1 LFREYIT
8 APADVKS
15 IMDNQF
21 KNVKTHARLLS
32 KAMWYEWRM
41 KLLDGLKEGLL
52 KNGEGMNEDA
62 EALTRQEQLI
72 HNNLPS
78 MTEEQEQLEADAR
91 DLQAQAD
98 ELASCDQEE
107 LNSARSD
114 LVALEDGIAAKRKEA
129 EELQTQLDQKD
140 YHIENATERRHE
152 YLAEIEEAEKVRLNS
167 QGWDSSEV
175 KALQG
180 TLSHSNIPRLNLKYA
195 VVSVAAL
202 EQQYGWAIT
211 SAAGGTL
218 TMTYQRTLQLYFSP
232 HSFQSS
238 NRQPDEA
245 AAQVNAPISLAY
257 IADAHEYHPQPLTT
271 EKRFFLQ
278 IMRAQLQFLEQST
291 VKINE
296 LLAFVGGSWEKACHI
311 AEQAR
316 ALGVQYITEPT
327 ILSDEI
333 LAVKSVILLRKLKTK
348 VEATFEVGVRSEA
361 GAAGIDVIVTP
372 SARVMY
378 GEELKGKKMGDF
390 LEQKIGG
397 KRKGK
402 EGDVR
407 RWAQAVNELDERL
420 VARGKK
426 S

>member
-1 LFREYIT
+1 MT

-52 KNGEGMNEDA
+52 QNAEGMNEDA

-72 HNNLPS
+72 QDSLPS
-78 MTEEQEQLEADAR
+78 MTGEQEQLEADSR

-98 ELASCDQEE
+98 ELANCDQEE

-114 LVALEDGIAAKRKEA
+114 LVALADGIAAKRKMA

-140 YHIENATERRHE
+140 YHLENAIERRHE
-152 YLAEIEEAEKVRLNS
+152 YLAEIQAAEKVRQHS
-167 QGWDSSEV
+167 QGWDISEV

-180 TLSHSNIPRLNLKYA
+180 TLSDLNVPRLNLKYA
-195 VVSVAAL
+195 AASVSAL

-211 SAAGGTL
+211 SAADGNL

-238 NRQPDEA
+238 NRHLDEA
-245 AAQVNAPISLAY
+245 AVQVNASISLAY

-278 IMRAQLQFLEQST
+278 IMRAQLQFLEQSVT
-291 VKINE
+291 QINE
-296 LLAFVGGSWEKACHI
+296 LLAFVGGSWQKACRI
-311 AEQAR
+311 AEEVR
-316 ALGVQYITEPT
+316 ILGIQYIIEPT
-327 ILSDEI
+327 ILSDET
-333 LAVKSVILLRKLKTK
+333 LAVKSVILLQEMKTK

-372 SARVMY
+372 SAKVVY
-378 GEELKGKKMGDF
+378 GEELNGKKLGDF

-397 KRKGK
+397 KRKGR
-402 EGDVR
+402 EGGLKQWV
-407 RWAQAVNELDERL
+407 QAVKELEERL

>member
-1 LFREYIT
+1 MT

-21 KNVKTHARLLS
+21 KYVKTHARLLS

-72 HNNLPS
+72 QDILPS

-98 ELASCDQEE
+98 DLASCDQEE
-107 LNSARSD
+107 LNSVRNNLMSLESD
-114 LVALEDGIAAKRKEA
+114 IAAKRKMA
-129 EELQTQLDQKD
+129 ENLQTQLDQKD

-152 YLAEIEEAEKVRLNS
+152 YLAQIDEAEKVRLHS

-180 TLSHSNIPRLNLKYA
+180 TFSHLNVPRPNLKDV

-202 EQQYGWAIT
+202 EQHYGWAIT
-211 SAAGGTL
+211 SAADSAL
-218 TMTYQRTLQLYFSP
+218 TMTYQHTLQLYFSP
-232 HSFQSS
+232 HSFQPSDHHI
-238 NRQPDEA
+238 DEA

-257 IADAHEYHPQPLTT
+257 IADVHEYHPQPLTT

-278 IMRAQLQFLEQST
+278 IMRAQLQFLEQSKVT
-291 VKINE
+291 INE
-296 LLAFVGGSWEKACHI
+296 LLTFVGGSWGKACCI
-311 AEQAR
+311 ADEAR
-316 ALGVQYITEPT
+316 LLGVQYITEPT

-333 LAVKSVILLRKLKTK
+333 LAIKSVVLLRKMKTK
-348 VEATFEVGVRSEA
+348 VEFIFEVGVRSGA
-361 GAAGIDVIVTP
+361 GAAGIDVVVTP
-372 SARVMY
+372 SARVVY
-378 GEELKGKKMGDF
+378 GEELNGKKMGDF

-407 RWAQAVNELDERL
+407 RWAQAVKELDERL

-426 S
+426 T